1 MSTHKA
7 LARRWF
13 EEVWNRRDDTAI
25 GQMFAADGIAHG
37 LGPDG
42 QDLVGP
48 AGFVH
53 FHRAFLD
60 AFRDLRI
67 ELDDLIEEDDKI
79 AIRWHAT
86 GTHSG
91 HGLGV
96 EPNGKAMNV
105 TGTSIVRVRDGLI
118 VEAWNNFDVL
128 GMHQQLGTLAQLIA
142 PR

>member
-1 MSTHKA
+1 MSTHKE

-13 EEVWNRRDDTAI
+13 EEVWNRRDEIAI
-25 GQMFAADGIAHG
+25 ARMFAPDGIAHG
-37 LGPDG
+37 LSPDG

-48 AGFVH
+48 AGLVN
-53 FHRAFLD
+53 FHRAYLD

-67 ELDDLIEEDDKI
+67 ELDDLIEEDNKV

-86 GTHSG
+86 GTHTG

-96 EPNGKAMNV
+96 APNGKTMNV
-105 TGTSIVRVRDGLI
+105 VGMSIVRMRDGLI
-118 VEAWNNFDVL
+118 VEAWNTFDVL
-128 GMHQQLGTLAQLIA
+128 GMHQQLGTLAQLL